1 MLIARLAGENPGIDL
16 LCLGP
21 LTNIALAIKVEPNL
35 PSLIG
40 RVVIMGGVLLE
51 RFPFRGNITPL
62 AEFNFW
68 VDPDAA
74 HEVLNSGLRC
84 EVVPLNVCAGFFFN
98 RDIADGWLKRDDPLG
113 EAFRTVFEGAF
124 HRIPNLSVPM
134 YDQIAAIAFL
144 EPKLFTWEYFNNI
157 TVVRG
162 PDIHQGMCS
171 IKSSLLITPYGS
183 LNDTKD
189 NLSNVLTSRRL
200 AVATGVDRSSLYN
213 FLIKLTQK

>member
-1 MLIARLAGENPGIDL
+1 
-16 LCLGP
+16 
-21 LTNIALAIKVEPNL
+21 
-35 PSLIG
+35 
-40 RVVIMGGVLLE
+40 
-51 RFPFRGNITPL
+51 
-62 AEFNFW
+62 
-68 VDPDAA
+68 
-74 HEVLNSGLRC
+74 
-84 EVVPLNVCAGFFFN
+84 
-98 RDIADGWLKRDDPLG
+98 
-113 EAFRTVFEGAF
+113 
-124 HRIPNLSVPM
+124 M